1 MTTTTAPTIPT
12 IPTILVR
19 EGSPAEFSADG
30 GETWT
35 AGSWNCVL
43 LALGGNV
50 AAQFA
55 RFPHHAHHTMA
66 IDAGGSYVSSQPD
79 GYGGT
84 IRTVEVSIKALQDFS
99 ERLEESQNPHV
110 GMMLTSTGTYVL
122 AADWDESEGQA

>member
-1 MTTTTAPTIPT
+1 
-12 IPTILVR
+12 
-19 EGSPAEFSADG
+19 
-30 GETWT
+30 
-35 AGSWNCVL
+35 
-43 LALGGNV
+43 
-50 AAQFA
+50 
-55 RFPHHAHHTMA
+55 MA